1 MEINKNISI
10 DAVTDKILH
19 IYSKGAVQAESFA
32 VEAGLPVEGTLQKI
46 TAEGEDGGI
55 YATKSLEIRM
65 HSDGAMDIYDRDG
78 RLLCAEYTGE
88 RAVQQDLTE
97 EEREHMRQEGHA
109 IYDDVGNCSFQVCKC
124 LTGDEVIYGL
134 GDKTGFLNKKGYD
147 YIDRKSVV

>member
-88 RAVQQDLTE
+88 RAVQQDLTSIKPYFT
-97 EEREHMRQEGHA
+97 RFFCFCRN
-109 IYDDVGNCSFQVCKC
+109 IS
-124 LTGDEVIYGL
+124 
-134 GDKTGFLNKKGYD
+134 
-147 YIDRKSVV
+147 